1 MGRRLG
7 QNLLLVSIIAFLAA
21 CGDSS
26 LFMSLK
32 TETSDLQIASIV
44 DGQVLSQGNSVPLM
58 ISARDTAKSR
68 DVEIEVT
75 LSSAS
80 GASVWHNR
88 SAATLNEQTPITLP
102 ADLAVGRYRMDF
114 VLYSSGE
121 VAQKKSASFFVVKDG
136 WRIAGIKSFPPVI
149 TTTASVMLK
158 AELEIPS
165 GFDPY
170 LRWSWKGKV
179 IARGTLS
186 KGFGQILWVA
196 PSDQGVYTITLEL
209 FPSSPPA
216 DSDFPFVSSLLLSTD
231 IFVTGGKA
239 LEGSDFGPES
249 SYLTLLHL
257 QADLADVGTGAK
269 KAGKSAAAAIGA
281 PQIVSL
287 EDGFGYKL
295 DGVSGIQIPW
305 LALPIDNGVVM
316 PFTANLGVSFENLA
330 GARSILTASA
340 SDGSFSLVISVDPAT
355 GAPQALITS
364 GGASALAIPWAG
376 PALAQSQRY
385 LLSLSIVP
393 QGASL
398 TAQWFLDGVQVS
410 AMSAL
415 YKLTVANQSG
425 TIAIGGAT
433 GFKGTVD
440 EFGIYYRDDTERP
453 SPDPDLYLRAQS
465 LKYGNSLLFADGFDG
480 LYLSR
485 ELTLEGNGGLSA
497 GSLSLQTGAG
507 LGLPRL
513 TPGGSSI
520 SVAVDLSSDSTRT
533 ATLEAQWEGASPA
546 APVLIPLIAD
556 AAGFKFRTGAD
567 GMSIIVQSGAV
578 EKTIT
583 LPRPAHDDAG
593 LLLAIRNPIDAKGA
607 LVVAQL
613 LVVQEKN

>member
-1 MGRRLG
+1 MACRLG
-7 QNLLLVSIIAFLAA
+7 QNLLLVSILAFLAA

-32 TETSDLQIASIV
+32 TETSDLQISSIV
-44 DGQVLSQGNSVPLM
+44 DGQVLAQGNSVPLL

-75 LSSAS
+75 LTSAS

-102 ADLAVGRYRMDF
+102 TDLAVGQYRMDF

-121 VAQKKSASFFVVKDG
+121 LAQKKSASFFVVKDG

-216 DSDFPFVSSLLLSTD
+216 DSDFPFMSSLLLSTD
-231 IFVTGGKA
+231 IFVTGGKVF
-239 LEGSDFGPES
+239 EGSDFGPES

-257 QADLADVGTGAK
+257 QADLSDAGTGAK
-269 KAGKSAAAAIGA
+269 KAGKSAAVAIGA
-281 PQIVSL
+281 PLVVSL

-295 DGVSGIQIPW
+295 DGVSGIQVPW
-305 LALPIDNGVVM
+305 LALPIDNGAVK
-316 PFTANLGVSFENLA
+316 PFTANLGVSFEDLA
-330 GARSILTASA
+330 GARSILAASA
-340 SDGSFSLVISVDPAT
+340 GDGSFSLVITMDPAT
-355 GAPQALITS
+355 GTPQALITS
-364 GGASALAIPWAG
+364 GSAPALTIPWAG

-393 QGASL
+393 QSASL

-410 AMSAL
+410 AMSAS
-415 YKLTVANQSG
+415 YRLTAANQNG
-425 TIAIGGAT
+425 AITIGGAT

-440 EFGIYYRDDTERP
+440 EFGIYYRDAEERP
-453 SPDPDLYLRAQS
+453 SPDPDLYFRAQS
-465 LKYGNSLLFADGFDG
+465 LKYGNSLLLADGFDG

-485 ELTLEGNGGLSA
+485 GLTVEGDGGVGA
-497 GSLSLQTGAG
+497 GSLTLAAGAA
-507 LGLPRL
+507 LDLPHL

-520 SVAVDLSSDSTRT
+520 SVAADLSPDSART
-533 ATLEAQWEGASPA
+533 ATLEVQWEGAST
-546 APVLIPLIAD
+546 APLQIPLTAD
-556 AAGFKFRTGAD
+556 AAGFRLKIGAD
-567 GMSIIVQSGAV
+567 GMSIVVPSSGT
-578 EKTIT
+578 EKPVA
-583 LPRPAHDDAG
+583 LPRPARDDAG
-593 LLLAIRNPIDAKGA
+593 LMLKFKNPIDGKGA
-607 LVVAQL
+607 LVIAQL

>member
-7 QNLLLVSIIAFLAA
+7 QTLLLVSIFAFLAA
-21 CGDSS
+21 CGDQS
-26 LFMSLK
+26 LFMSLNA
-32 TETSDLQIASIV
+32 ETSDMQIASLT
-44 DGQVLSQGNSVPLM
+44 DGQVVTQGNSVPLL
-58 ISARDTAKSR
+58 ISARDTTKSR

-88 SAATLNEQTPITLP
+88 STATLNEQTPITLP
-102 ADLAVGRYRMDF
+102 SDLAVGQYRMDY

-158 AELEIPS
+158 AELEVPS

-209 FPSSPPA
+209 FPSSPPS
-216 DSDFPFVSSLLLSTD
+216 DSDFPFASSLLLSTD
-231 IFVTGGKA
+231 IFVTGGKP

-257 QADLADVGTGAK
+257 QANFSDVGSGAK
-269 KAGKSAAAAIGA
+269 KAGKAAAVAIGA
-281 PQIVSL
+281 PQLVSL

-295 DGVSGIQIPW
+295 DGASGIQVPW
-305 LALPIDNGVVM
+305 LALPIDNGVLK
-316 PFTANLGVSFENLA
+316 PFTANIGVSFEDLA
-330 GARSILTASA
+330 GARSFLNASA
-340 SDGSFSLVISVDPAT
+340 SDGSFSLVMTMDPAT

-364 GGASALAIPWAG
+364 DGAPALVIPWAG
-376 PALAQSQRY
+376 PALAQNQRY
-385 LLSLSIVP
+385 LISLSIVP
-393 QGASL
+393 QSASL

-410 AMSAL
+410 ATSAP
-415 YKLTVANQSG
+415 YRISVPNQNG
-425 TIAIGGAT
+425 TITIGGAA

-440 EFGIYYRDDTERP
+440 EFGIYYRDAAERP

-465 LKYGNSLLFADGFDG
+465 LKYGNTLLLADGFDG

-485 ELTLEGNGGLSA
+485 GQTIEGNGSLSA
-497 GSLSLQTGAG
+497 GSVSLPAG
-507 LGLPRL
+507 TELGLPPL
-513 TPGGSSI
+513 SPGGSSI
-520 SVAVDLSSDSTRT
+520 SVVADLTSDSART
-533 ATLEAQWEGASPA
+533 ATLEVQWAGATA
-546 APVLIPLIAD
+546 APVQIPLTAD
-556 AAGFKFRTGAD
+556 AAGFKFKLGAD
-567 GMSIIVQSGAV
+567 GLSVVVPSGAGQ
-578 EKTIT
+578 KTVT
-583 LPRPAHDDAG
+583 LPTPAQDDAG
-593 LLLAIRNPIDAKGA
+593 LVLKIKNPMDARSA
-607 LVVAQL
+607 LTVAQI

>member
-1 MGRRLG
+1 MGRGVG
-7 QNLLLVSIIAFLAA
+7 QRLLVVSILAFLAA
-21 CGDSS
+21 CGDQS

-32 TETSDLQIASIV
+32 AQTSDLQIASLI
-44 DGQVLSQGNSVPLM
+44 DGQVLTQGNSVPLLV
-58 ISARDTAKSR
+58 SARDTTKSR

-75 LSSAS
+75 LTSAS

-88 SAATLNEQTPITLP
+88 SAAILNEQTPITLP
-102 ADLAVGRYRMDF
+102 ADLAVGQYRMDF
-114 VLYSSGE
+114 VLYSAGE
-121 VAQKKSASFFVVKDG
+121 VAQKKSASFFVVQDG
-136 WRIAGIKSFPPVI
+136 WKITGIKSFPPVI

-158 AELEIPS
+158 AELAIPS

-216 DSDFPFVSSLLLSTD
+216 DADFTFVSSLLLSTD

-257 QADLADVGTGAK
+257 QANLSDVGTGAK
-269 KAGKSAAAAIGA
+269 KPGKSAAVAIGA
-281 PQIVSL
+281 PQVVSL

-295 DGVSGIQIPW
+295 DGASGIQITW
-305 LALPIDNGVVM
+305 LALPIDNGVLK
-316 PFTANLGVSFENLA
+316 PFTANLGVSFEDLS
-330 GARSILTASA
+330 GARSILNASA
-340 SDGSFSLVISVDPAT
+340 SDGSFSLVIAMDPAT

-364 GGASALAIPWAG
+364 GGAAAIAIPWAG
-376 PALAQSQRY
+376 PALAQNQRY

-393 QGASL
+393 QSASF

-410 AMSAL
+410 AMSASYRL
-415 YKLTVANQSG
+415 SVANQNG
-425 TIAIGGAT
+425 TLIIGGAA

-440 EFGIYYRDDTERP
+440 EFGIYYRDSSERP

-465 LKYGNSLLFADGFDG
+465 LKYGNSLLLADGFDG
-480 LYLSR
+480 IYLSR
-485 ELTLEGNGGLSA
+485 GLTLEGNGSLSA
-497 GSLSLQTGAG
+497 GSLSLPQGAG
-507 LGLPRL
+507 LDLPPL

-520 SVAVDLSSDSTRT
+520 SVVVDLSSDSVRT
-533 ATLEAQWEGASPA
+533 ATLEAQWEGASQ
-546 APVLIPLIAD
+546 APVQIPLTAD
-556 AAGFKFRTGAD
+556 AAGFKFKLGAD
-567 GMSIIVQSGAV
+567 GMSIVVPSGAA
-578 EKTIT
+578 EKTVT
-583 LPRPAHDDAG
+583 LPSPGQNDAG
-593 LLLAIRNPIDAKGA
+593 LVLKIKNPFDAKSA
-607 LVVAQL
+607 LVLAQL
-613 LVVQEKN
+613 TVVQEKN

>member
-1 MGRRLG
+1 
-7 QNLLLVSIIAFLAA
+7 
-21 CGDSS
+21 
-26 LFMSLK
+26 MSLK
-32 TETSDLQIASIV
+32 AETSDLQISSIV
-44 DGQVLSQGNSVPLM
+44 DGQVLTQGNSVPLL
-58 ISARDTAKSR
+58 ISARDTSKSR

-88 SAATLNEQTPITLP
+88 SAATLNEQTPINLP
-102 ADLAVGRYRMDF
+102 ADLAVGQYRMDF

-121 VAQKKSASFFVVKDG
+121 VTQKKSASFFVVKNG
-136 WRIAGIKSFPPVI
+136 WKIAGIKSFPPVI

-158 AELEIPS
+158 AELETPP

-216 DSDFPFVSSLLLSTD
+216 DSDFPFVSSLVLSTD
-231 IFVTGGKA
+231 IFVTGGKT

-269 KAGKSAAAAIGA
+269 KAGKSAAVAIGA
-281 PQIVSL
+281 PQVVSL

-295 DGVSGIQIPW
+295 DGASGIQIPW
-305 LALPIDNGVVM
+305 LALPIDNGVVK
-316 PFTANLGVSFENLA
+316 PFTVNLGVSFEDLT

-340 SDGSFSLVISVDPAT
+340 SDGSFSLVITIDPAT
-355 GAPQALITS
+355 SAPQALITS
-364 GGASALAIPWAG
+364 AGAPALAIPWAG
-376 PALAQSQRY
+376 PALSQYQRY
-385 LLSLSIVP
+385 LLSLSVVP
-393 QGASL
+393 QSDSL

-410 AMSAL
+410 ALGASYRLSA
-415 YKLTVANQSG
+415 TNQNG
-425 TIAIGGAT
+425 TITIGGAT
-433 GFKGTVD
+433 GLRGTVD
-440 EFGIYYRDDTERP
+440 EFGVYYRDAAERP
-453 SPDPDLYLRAQS
+453 SPDPDLFLRAQS
-465 LKYGNSLLFADGFDG
+465 LKYGNSLLLADGFDG

-485 ELTLEGNGGLSA
+485 ALTLEGNGGLSA
-497 GSLSLQTGAG
+497 GSLSLPAG
-507 LGLPRL
+507 SGLDLPPL
-513 TPGGSSI
+513 TPGGSAI
-520 SVAVDLSSDSTRT
+520 SVSVDLSSDSART
-533 ATLEAQWEGASPA
+533 AALEVQWEGSAQ
-546 APVLIPLIAD
+546 APLLIPLTAD
-556 AAGFKFRTGAD
+556 AAGFKFKVGAD
-567 GMSIIVQSGAV
+567 GLSIVVPSGAA
-578 EKTIT
+578 EKTVT
-583 LPRPAHDDAG
+583 LPRPAQDDAD
-593 LLLAIRNPIDAKGA
+593 LLLGIKDPIDAKSA

>member
-1 MGRRLG
+1 MGRRIG
-7 QNLLLVSIIAFLAA
+7 QNLLLVSIFAFLAS
-21 CGDSS
+21 CGDQS

-32 TETSDLQIASIV
+32 TDTSDLQIASLS
-44 DGQVLSQGNSVPLM
+44 DGQVVTQGNSVPLLV
-58 ISARDTAKSR
+58 SAHDTTKSR

-75 LSSAS
+75 LSAAS

-102 ADLAVGRYRMDF
+102 ADLAPGQYRMDY
-114 VLYSSGE
+114 VLYSAGE

-136 WRIAGIKSFPPVI
+136 WKIAGIKSFPPVI

-165 GFDPY
+165 GSDPY

-209 FPSSPPA
+209 FPSSPP
-216 DSDFPFVSSLLLSTD
+216 DNSDFPFMSSLLLSTD

-239 LEGSDFGPES
+239 LEGSDFAPES

-269 KAGKSAAAAIGA
+269 NAGKPEAVAIGA

-295 DGVSGIQIPW
+295 DGASGIQVSW
-305 LALPIDNGVVM
+305 LALPIDNGAVK
-316 PFTANLGVSFENLA
+316 PFTANLGVSFEDLA
-330 GARSILTASA
+330 GARSILNASA
-340 SDGSFSLVISVDPAT
+340 SDGSFSLVIAIDPAT
-355 GAPQALITS
+355 GAPQASITS
-364 GGASALAIPWAG
+364 GGAAALVIPWAG
-376 PALAQSQRY
+376 PALAQNQRY

-393 QGASL
+393 QSAGL
-398 TAQWFLDGVQVS
+398 TAQWFLDGMQVS
-410 AMSAL
+410 AMSAQ
-415 YKLTVANQSG
+415 YKLSVANQNG
-425 TIAIGGAT
+425 TITIGGAA

-440 EFGIYYRDDTERP
+440 EFGIYYRDAAERP
-453 SPDPDLYLRAQS
+453 SPDPDLYFRAQS
-465 LKYGNSLLFADGFDG
+465 LKYGNSLLLADGFDG

-485 ELTLEGNGGLSA
+485 GLMFEGNGSMSA
-497 GSLSLQTGAG
+497 GSVSLPAGTGLDLPPLS
-507 LGLPRL
+507 
-513 TPGGSSI
+513 PGGSSI
-520 SVAVDLSSDSTRT
+520 SVAVDLSPDSART

-546 APVLIPLIAD
+546 PVQIPLTAD
-556 AAGFKFRTGAD
+556 AAGLKFRLGAD
-567 GMSIIVQSGAV
+567 GLSIVVPSGAG
-578 EKTIT
+578 EKKVT
-583 LPRPAHDDAG
+583 LPSPAKDDAR
-593 LLLAIRNPIDAKGA
+593 LVLKIKNLIDAKSA
-607 LVVAQL
+607 LVITEL
-613 LVVQEKN
+613 TVVQEKN